1 MKLCKFKVQSANH
14 DKKGPQTHNS
24 SFYMQCLSN
33 FFFLVAQATEQ
44 TLTGCGQ
51 SRVHAKEHA

>member
-14 DKKGPQTHNS
+14 DKGPQTHNS
-24 SFYMQCLSN
+24 SFYMQCLSS
-33 FFFLVAQATEQ
+33 FFLVAQATEQ

-51 SRVHAKEHA
+51 SRAHAKEHA